1 MAEKIADDP
10 LIGTQLNNYRID
22 SVLGRGGMAVV
33 YAGWDIK
40 LNRRVALKVIDA
52 RFRDKPS
59 YAERFIRE
67 SQVVA
72 TWDHPNIIK
81 IYYADDA
88 GGLYYFAMQ
97 HIDGLDLRQ
106 LMDEYHEAGQLFP
119 LDDMIRIGY
128 FVASAI
134 DYAHDHQV
142 IHRDIKPSNVMV
154 SSENK
159 VLLMDFGLALEVN
172 QGSMGQVFGT
182 PHYMAPEQA
191 KASANA
197 LPQSDIYSLGVLFYE
212 MLTGTVPFDDPSPT
226 SVAIQHIQNTPPPP
240 RSINPKLNAT
250 TEGVLLKALEKSPT
264 DRYQTAT
271 ELVQALEKALAE
283 GAEQYDPDALPPPPA
298 TVQRPLPISDPRRV
312 MTVSERVAL
321 HLQTRTP
328 APTEADPAPGVPI
341 ELPVVEPAAP
351 ITAAPAPTPWY
362 SGRGG
367 WLGGGLILLLLAGVV
382 WGGGLFAQGSVT
394 PTATATTAVVAAVTL
409 ETPTLAPSPT
419 RTPSPE
425 ATATQTVVPTETPS
439 PTATEPPPTTA
450 VVATETAVPTTTLAP
465 SATPTPTPEPAPSLI
480 LSYNR
485 TGFYIYNT
493 TDTTIDLTS
502 LTFNALTDEQ
512 NSTTYAFQAR
522 TDWPFQ
528 NLAPAFCGAIEL
540 LNVDTTATRPSR
552 CKGYGMVTFPGQD
565 AEQYFW
571 VRRPDENITQFR
583 VAWLGETIKI
593 CQMIDGFC
601 TVSLP

>member
-1 MAEKIADDP
+1 
-10 LIGTQLNNYRID
+10 
-22 SVLGRGGMAVV
+22 
-33 YAGWDIK
+33 
-40 LNRRVALKVIDA
+40 
-52 RFRDKPS
+52 
-59 YAERFIRE
+59 
-67 SQVVA
+67 
-72 TWDHPNIIK
+72 
-81 IYYADDA
+81 
-88 GGLYYFAMQ
+88 
-97 HIDGLDLRQ
+97 
-106 LMDEYHEAGQLFP
+106 
-119 LDDMIRIGY
+119 
-128 FVASAI
+128 
-134 DYAHDHQV
+134 
-142 IHRDIKPSNVMV
+142 MV
-154 SSENK
+154 SSDNK

-226 SVAIQHIQNTPPPP
+226 SVAIQHIQNAPPSP
-240 RSINPKLNAT
+240 RSINANLNAT
-250 TEGVLLKALEKSPT
+250 TEGVLLKALEKSPS

-298 TVQRPLPISDPRRV
+298 TVQRPSPSSDPRRV

-328 APTEADPAPGVPI
+328 APTEADPAPGVPV
-341 ELPVVEPAAP
+341 ELPVAEKAAP
-351 ITAAPAPTPWY
+351 ITAAPTRTPPWY

-367 WLGGGLILLLLAGVV
+367 WLGGGLILLLLAGMI
-382 WGGGLFAQGSVT
+382 WGGGLLGHGVVT
-394 PTATATTAVVAAVTL
+394 PTATATTAIVAAVTL

-419 RTPSPE
+419 STPVEIATETAVPP
-425 ATATQTVVPTETPS
+425 TATSSPTETPS
-439 PTATEPPPTTA
+439 PTATETPLPTATA
-450 VVATETAVPTTTLAP
+450 TATATATGTAVPTPTEP
-465 SATPTPTPEPAPSLI
+465 PPATPQPALI

-493 TDTTIDLTS
+493 TNTTIDLTP
-502 LTFNALTDEQ
+502 LTFNALDGEQ
-512 NSTTYAFQAR
+512 NPTNYAFQAR

-528 NLAPAFCGAIEL
+528 SVAPAFCGAIEL
-540 LNVDTTATRPSR
+540 LNTDTSGTRPSR

-571 VRRPDENITQFR
+571 VRRPDENINQFR

-593 CQMIDGFC
+593 CQMVDGFC